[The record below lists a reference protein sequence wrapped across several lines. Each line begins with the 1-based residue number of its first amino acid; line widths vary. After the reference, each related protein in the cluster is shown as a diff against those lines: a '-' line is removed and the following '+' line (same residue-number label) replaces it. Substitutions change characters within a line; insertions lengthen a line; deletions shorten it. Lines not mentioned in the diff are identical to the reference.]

1 MDKEM
6 DDVSLVR
13 MVFNAC
19 GKKEDEVKNAAIK
32 PVTEIQFI
40 FFELNKGNLS
50 YSPHINDKLNAG
62 FFLIVH
68 LMITIQTPINTLSR
82 SS

>member
-1 MDKEM
+1 MDNEM

-19 GKKEDEVKNAAIK
+19 GRKEVDVNTAASK
-32 PVTEIQFI
+32 PVSEVQFI
-40 FFELNKGNLS
+40 DFNLI
-50 YSPHINDKLNAG
+50 PG
-62 FFLIVH
+62 FGI
-68 LMITIQTPINTLSR
+68 